1 MLPLWPTPPP
11 PPPRRSRRALWWSLG
26 AAALVLVVLGGGA
39 AVAFWPKSTSGG
51 PAVAAS
57 AGAASAPAAA
67 ATGGAPAPT
76 TAGPL
81 SNTTYK
87 SVPDLCAVADVTP
100 LLELYP
106 MKSQEQPGGSTT
118 DMRCRAVLQSETV
131 AGALSM
137 HATLGQSPATVRT
150 MYEGLRRA
158 DQSTTALID
167 VPGLGTGA
175 YWHLDVRLGTE
186 LVAYDGN
193 LYFRV
198 LWGDLRTPSK
208 TAPDIIAR
216 LTTLTRNTMA
226 KLKA

>member
-1 MLPLWPTPPP
+1 MLPLWPAPPP

-26 AAALVLVVLGGGA
+26 AAVLVLVILGGGA
-39 AVAFWPKSTSGG
+39 AVAFWPKSTST
-51 PAVAAS
+51 PTAA
-57 AGAASAPAAA
+57 GSAPAAA
-67 ATGGAPAPT
+67 ATTGGAPAPT

-81 SNTTYK
+81 SDTTYK
-87 SVPDLCAVADVTP
+87 SVPDLCAAADLTP

-106 MKSQEQPGGSTT
+106 MKSQVQPSGSTT
-118 DMRCRAVLQSETV
+118 EMRCRAVLQSDAV
-131 AGALSM
+131 AGALSVNVM
-137 HATLGQSPATVRT
+137 LGQSPATVRA
-150 MYEGLRRA
+150 MYEGLRKA
-158 DQSTTALID
+158 DQSSTALID
-167 VPGLGTGA
+167 VPDLGTGA

-198 LWGDLRTPSK
+198 LWGDLRNPSK